1 MANMLRM
8 ALRAALL
15 RRETYREAAE
25 SPEVIL
31 KSLGVVIFAATFFGL
46 GLMNVI
52 VEGTRDPELPSIV
65 DRLINLWLVI
75 ITLMLGWILWALVVH
90 ILGGKFVDG
99 KASFHQVLRAL
110 GICYGPGALMLFV
123 RVPQIGGYVYFVGLL
138 WILVAGVV
146 AVREVEQTDW
156 IAATLSTVF
165 GWAVFLLLLPQLFVI
180 PLVG

>member
-1 MANMLRM
+1 M

-75 ITLMLGWILWALVVH
+75 ISLMLGW
-90 ILGGKFVDG
+90 KFVDG